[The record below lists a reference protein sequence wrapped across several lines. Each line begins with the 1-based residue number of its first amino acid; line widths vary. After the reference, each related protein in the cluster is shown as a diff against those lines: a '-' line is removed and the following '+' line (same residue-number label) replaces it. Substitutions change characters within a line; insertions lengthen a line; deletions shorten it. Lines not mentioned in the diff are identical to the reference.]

1 MTIPSTPRPSEKEL
15 ALRVKP
21 VAPWAPKKP
30 AKLRPRRLQ
39 DMPVCD
45 LFMENFQLP
54 PPAALV
60 TFPAPPP
67 PSTALEAM
75 AEDEASH
82 DALTEIF
89 SSDDESTGG
98 TEPFNDDNNV

>member
-1 MTIPSTPRPSEKEL
+1 MTIPSTPRPTEKEL

-60 TFPAPPP
+60 TFPPPP
-67 PSTALEAM
+67 PPPAVI
-75 AEDEASH
+75 EDVVENEDSH

-89 SSDDESTGG
+89 RSEDESTGD
-98 TEPFNDDNNV
+98 TEPFNDEA